1 MAKQPRPGQPPV
13 VDLFEE
19 IKKLPRPTDKV
30 SVPILPGATREDV
43 PTVVKPVLPPGASI
57 TKDRLG
63 REQLTLPGV
72 EYAPT
77 EDEALMEEQRQEQD
91 ELEFTAGEIA
101 KDEEDKEYILS
112 ADEDAELDLSIEEAL
127 SKSQGVSYND
137 KSDKAIEALN
147 KDMGKYGIRFV
158 NIGGNVRATATR
170 TGKSIDVDLQQVFTN
185 IFDRKGYFGL
195 APMGGKEATQAER
208 DEAKK
213 LKDFIKNNAT
223 SPMIGASKY
232 EDDKILDKYA
242 KVNGTQ
248 GQDVQRFVD
257 EFEER
262 NRKKA
267 FLESIEE
274 RNLTGAEQTRLLKK
288 AGYQNVVGDGR
299 DVSRIL
305 GELTKEQERSYAAY
319 QDLKDNVLNKADAE
333 KQKIIDEK
341 KALIAKKSK
350 DLTAGMNLLKDDFR
364 NRYDMEFSEETLKN
378 MVFNSQAELDEVNKY
393 INRANALAVQGNEIK
408 KLYDDSN
415 TYLNSKHDKNFKQE
429 YVSAYQGMV
438 NVIKNGWNRAR
449 ASKIVLAAKIDKLN
463 EGITPEDRESYNR
476 RVAELMNKP
485 ELPITAIQYDM
496 YKAMQSGN
504 QWELLSL
511 IFNNPLNFIS
521 AATTLASESF
531 AQMIY
536 LTGAE
541 GGILTAS
548 GALIG
553 GIAGG
558 ITSRSL
564 AGARA
569 GAAAGLR
576 TAGTINA
583 TVGNVATNLAM
594 ETALGMYGALQ
605 EKYTAEDVLNGKWL
619 DDPEIMDKAFRHGL
633 TRGSTI
639 GLTELIGYGVM
650 SRFRVSSIASTP
662 KRLAQTIAMGSG
674 IEIAQEMTGEA
685 LAQVVSGE
693 DLNAIEIIA
702 EGLGAVGMVGAN
714 PFGFA
719 KEVYEQV
726 RTDYYTDLADN
737 MAVSRS
743 FINNTKDNVED
754 VARWAKNMKQ
764 SGKISEDTERKIID
778 NISDIR
784 QARAAIGAME
794 DTDAQRQKI
803 MEKGTNS
810 KAENRLADL
819 FAAKRKLERVPD
831 LNKPLQQAI
840 KDEISEIS
848 LSKKVPSKGVDIS
861 SVVGTGPTYKYRGQY
876 VTGRQ
881 LQRLIVNTPDYALDS
896 LEIEIEG
903 DEKMSQLLRGKAE
916 ERIDFEYDDMGEQ
929 VTFVADTK
937 EQIPVRFRKDA
948 QLNEETGMYEATV
961 DKTELRKPKKDVS
974 ASDYAAF
981 QAGNVSEAVLD
992 DIADDITEGRKLT
1005 EKKAEIYKANKEGV
1019 LKRAGDMFSMA
1030 TVDSGKRLD
1039 AAKTKLSRGGV
1050 AYAKDKRTGKVY
1062 RVDNAA
1068 DLDRAYRSGM
1078 RILTEKPVRKVEGKL
1093 KPKKYD
1099 KKRAAPVQQPMDTRM
1114 KYSLIG
1120 YHASPSL
1127 FDKFS
1132 LDYVGKGVGASRGG
1146 VGMYFTLQKETAKR
1160 YANKFAKEYIGNNER
1175 KIYKE
1180 DYPDLFKTVKETL
1193 EKVGGKRVSFAKEML
1208 KKSRELRDE
1217 ALSERNIILKEIG
1230 YSEEQ
1235 IRNGD
1240 YDMPSNYELY
1250 LDEYFF
1256 KADEYRS
1263 IARMA
1268 LKNMPQK
1275 LKDDAYL
1282 YKVIIAETGN
1292 WIDFSKPLTDAQYDA
1307 ILNQAILENS
1317 PYLDAIKSFDR
1328 DNSGRDFY
1336 WGVSNKVFA
1345 NERNL
1350 SALLSRAGID
1360 GNFNTEDAGETIEY
1374 VVFSEDAVTIEE
1386 ATKFQ
1391 QAERQEAVRK
1401 WKSAQEISAF
1411 KDLATRVAGRIGATV
1426 KFINDPNEE
1435 YRGYYDPRMH
1445 QAVINLAYATSETV
1459 FHEILGHPI
1468 ILAMKSNP
1476 EYAQLYE
1483 NLKNEVLNSPLG
1495 QEVLANVREKY
1506 NFNNEDDVMEEAIV
1520 QLLGMRTDEAF
1531 SEKANLKLLSQ
1542 IKKWLKEMAA
1552 WVRDTLRKQ
1561 GITIE
1566 DFPVDATIEDIGKL
1580 LGYSNQNIILPG
1592 FVQEFKTPTGLV
1604 TENYADVQAEMAL
1617 LAGGIKVE
1625 RTSKVDEITALET
1638 KMATIISSDNNYPNN
1653 PEYIKA
1659 KKELEKIVDELLTDG
1674 KVEVINHF
1682 NGMTITTIESRDGK
1696 YYIGDVEA
1704 PASDVY
1710 KMVDGSKRIAEYI
1723 KHNKEFARNK
1733 SIILNWKEANGIVY
1747 NPEEAYSRGHVFT
1760 SEIGLYSN
1768 FDTIALLQNLMDLLD
1783 DVDNAGGEIVLS
1795 TGLRAAYEPD
1805 DADNL
1810 MNIGQS
1816 LQIIMYPAPDDI
1828 LWASDV
1834 DVMSGTVAESYRI
1847 NPSLDAVDES
1857 FAKAVS
1863 GTSLT
1868 KYPGDDYLDSIQPNI
1883 ADCILPKSK
1892 VYYSVNEQAVRMN
1905 GNNWRIQ
1912 YRPDAP
1918 LELKKLA
1925 DTINGK
1931 LDEKY
1936 GPISAPKIARRIP
1949 YQVGDVVD
1957 IEGQKFEIL
1966 DSMQVP
1972 PSTNI
1977 FSRPGGRLSDSET
1990 VLGSRR
1996 FLLKPLSVT
2005 ESGIESLRA
2014 RFVLQNRNYFNRDDF
2029 SLSISELELPIRL
2042 DTAPVQRADTT
2053 EDYRPADDDSFA
2065 VTTQQYDTTISEA
2078 KIASDISALRSILKK
2093 YPRAMVMATSKMVN
2107 RFSQDIREKF
2117 QKLSSALKDVEKL
2130 FESDSN
2136 LASQVYEALGF
2147 KIKTSENE
2155 ITRNI
2160 IEILP
2165 FKVIGDY
2172 SNIEEGLTGRKFYEE
2187 IIDNNIYRFTIST
2200 YNYENEDGAYQHY
2213 YDIDFTV
2220 NGSEEL
2226 VGSGFFN
2233 KAEKAKQII
2242 QALLSQNF
2250 GNDTVRFNVE
2260 ESHKGKQRLV
2270 LYKRLM
2276 SQLGYSPSDT
2286 MEYALFYNIKRKD
2299 FIETTPRQKQQ
2310 ALQAYSQY
2318 LEQNPNGNVEQFK
2331 SWVSTRGDVFSIDG
2345 KTKFFHASDQKRRGR
2360 LKKSTAL
2367 QFGSAVYFSTSKQL
2381 VMGEFGDNVT
2391 EVELDLKNPVY
2402 TNTKQWSEVEE
2413 LAIKL
2418 ADDDYGRRK
2427 NLKLEE
2433 DETYFRFTLGDFD
2446 EIPSRFI
2453 SQAAE
2458 QLGYDAIVDKNSRNY
2473 ENEIA
2478 VLNEAAIIYEEDTR
2492 KFQKPSSALK
2502 DVESTAKALEEK
2514 YSAQPIK
2521 INSIVNDNPQEIY
2534 ALSIG
2539 INPSNLFYLGKG
2551 DYGEAYSTDSGTVIK
2566 ITSSANEAEIA
2577 LSLIGKKG
2585 DHAEIYDVKKVGSK
2599 FIIYQEKLDTDSEI
2613 EDNLQTIENILNEQ
2627 ELPIQYLN
2635 YLDYDE
2641 LSQESKDKYDS
2652 LSDFIS
2658 DLKDIN
2664 RLYNNLGIE
2673 ASDLQSGNLGYGK
2686 NGKLKAFDLQDK
2698 SSKIKSKDVNAGALK
2713 DKNQVI
2719 SEAYHKAKKDGSNPE
2734 LVKAVEELLSP
2745 QETDTRIKYS
2755 KIGVPSPAKSNDIV
2769 DEFIEARSLGY
2780 PDDAIERM
2788 LLSDGYEKDD
2798 VEALMELGL
2807 PNVITGIKEGET
2819 IKLPASF
2826 ANATGGA
2833 EAGTA
2838 LYNRVRNGAI
2848 DAYIN
2853 RRKDRV
2859 EGQAPIG
2866 DRIVDHLVA
2875 TLKADETF
2883 KASPKDVQQAMLVD
2897 IVKSSDVRL
2906 TKNKRAWFN
2915 REKIKQKG
2923 IEQGK
2928 KIDDKLKGKLISY
2941 IIINLPKAFYTRND
2955 VKQLLQKVKAA
2966 ETTNIMA
2973 IQEEVLDFVTK
2984 TNVGIVKEKINAL
2997 LKKDTTKQKSGR
3009 EVGAISMAAQEYM
3022 DGVEALMMKEGESS
3036 GLQIESSIQRIN
3048 EQLSALLSK
3057 YESAPYSQRE
3067 AMENQMSI
3075 LYTALMYNSSL
3086 LIEDT
3091 NDGKLEALEEVLAA
3105 MKEVLAEGK
3114 ADFIAEIKKATEK
3127 YNNMKAAFFEDITG
3141 GMEID
3146 YTASEKK
3153 KQEVM
3158 YQLEDIKQGR
3168 ENVNWLQRIGNLF
3181 MSAVKG
3187 TEDLDALLDR
3197 IALLP
3202 SEFFENGIAK
3212 SIISGKIFDSRREQ
3226 ARLKKMTTEMI
3237 RDAAKKIFGEN
3248 YKKVMANNAK
3258 STITVTARNG
3268 RSVIMSLNE
3277 AYYYYNMYKDPA
3289 NHPSFQT
3296 TFGDD
3301 YHSTMYQIIERL
3313 SETPKILD
3321 WADWQVDV
3329 MYPILYDE
3337 YNAVYRRIYR
3347 TDMPWNRFYAG
3358 RIYRDGVDMK
3368 SPIDIFSP
3376 TSPGSQE
3383 YFGGTSTKSRKENKN
3398 AIKQVDGDY
3407 VLFNYLEDMNFFA
3420 SFGESLRDI
3429 NKILSDK
3436 YIAKAIEAKHSKKDL
3451 NNLREMIKRIYSQGL
3466 GDSNISEFFGSGMKN
3481 FITAKLAFN
3490 PKIMLQQLGT
3500 FIGYVPFIGYT
3511 NWGIYAGKVFFD
3523 KIRGINTWKEMKSNS
3538 QYLTDR
3544 FSDIDIREVLSGVSA
3559 ARSKKLGVLPDGTW
3573 DKILS
3578 MSMIFM
3584 RAGDQMG
3591 IMGAMPNYLYYKESF
3606 MKQGRTEEQAIAFAI
3621 QRIEKQT
3628 QKVAQ
3633 SNFEEDKDLYQTGN
3647 AFYRAFSIF
3656 ASQPKQYFRQEVNAL
3671 RNMYRILAN
3680 TPGAKGTFRQNL
3692 RAFITYH
3699 FVAPLMFQW
3708 IVSGFPRWASEWDDD
3723 DTEDMIWA
3731 AILGNINAI
3740 FIIGDLFVGVKD
3752 VITGKPWA
3760 GKIDSL
3766 PVLMQIGDVL
3776 DTFSSMYN
3784 AKKEETRWKNAAKL
3798 ASQMAEFTGLPA
3810 GIFYRYIMNY
3820 IEFTKDKDNFGE
3832 SVLRLLGYS
3841 DYVVKGANKQ
3851 KESSS
3856 AKLKTDRLGGD
3867 SLKPDKL

>member
-333 KQKIIDEK
+333 KQKLIDEK
-341 KALIAKKSK
+341 KALIAKKAK
-350 DLTAGMNLLKDDFR
+350 VLTADMNLLKDDFR

-558 ITSRSL
+558 LQSKSL
-564 AGARA
+564 AGAKA
-569 GAAAGLR
+569 GATAGLR
-576 TAGTINA
+576 IAGTINA

-674 IEIAQEMTGEA
+674 VEIAQEMTGEA

-737 MAVSRS
+737 MAASRS
-743 FINNTKDNVED
+743 FINNTKDNIED

-764 SGKISEDTERKIID
+764 SGKINEDTERKIID

-848 LSKKVPSKGVDIS
+848 LNKKVPSKGVDIS

-881 LQRLIVNTPDYALDS
+881 LQTLIVNTPDYALDS

-1005 EKKAEIYKANKEGV
+1005 DKKAEIYKANKEGA

-1099 KKRAAPVQQPMDTRM
+1099 KKRVAPVGEQARDRGGRRAGGTIAPLEGAPVVQGATGPDPGIVAVAEKYAQENGIDLRRQAVYVEVDPDFAKRLAAAFENMKHDPSNPKVRAAYDELIKQTKAQYQALVDAGYEFTFYDGDTDPYDGKPWRAVRDLRDNKRMAVYGTYAGYGTEGITDAELENNPMLRETGLVWKDQNGVDRPVTANDLFRAVHDAFGHSMEGAGFRARGEENAWQAHVRLYTGDAVKAMTTETRGQNSWLNFGPYAEQNQKADVLDTVFAENKIGLLPEWAWTENIAPSEEPYQQQPMDTRM
-1114 KYSLIG
+1114 
-1120 YHASPSL
+1120 
-1127 FDKFS
+1127 
-1132 LDYVGKGVGASRGG
+1132 
-1146 VGMYFTLQKETAKR
+1146 
-1160 YANKFAKEYIGNNER
+1160 
-1175 KIYKE
+1175 
-1180 DYPDLFKTVKETL
+1180 
-1193 EKVGGKRVSFAKEML
+1193 
-1208 KKSRELRDE
+1208 
-1217 ALSERNIILKEIG
+1217 
-1230 YSEEQ
+1230 
-1235 IRNGD
+1235 
-1240 YDMPSNYELY
+1240 
-1250 LDEYFF
+1250 
-1256 KADEYRS
+1256 
-1263 IARMA
+1263 
-1268 LKNMPQK
+1268 
-1275 LKDDAYL
+1275 
-1282 YKVIIAETGN
+1282 
-1292 WIDFSKPLTDAQYDA
+1292 
-1307 ILNQAILENS
+1307 
-1317 PYLDAIKSFDR
+1317 
-1328 DNSGRDFY
+1328 
-1336 WGVSNKVFA
+1336 
-1345 NERNL
+1345 
-1350 SALLSRAGID
+1350 
-1360 GNFNTEDAGETIEY
+1360 
-1374 VVFSEDAVTIEE
+1374 
-1386 ATKFQ
+1386 KFQ

-1704 PASDVY
+1704 SASDVY

-1723 KHNKEFARNK
+1723 KHNEEFARNK

-1747 NPEEAYSRGHVFT
+1747 NPEEAYSRGYVFT

-2053 EDYRPADDDSFA
+2053 EDYRPADDGVFSDSFEN
-2065 VTTQQYDTTISEA
+2065 TMQQYDTIISEA

-2117 QKLSSALKDVEKL
+2117 Q
-2130 FESDSN
+2130 
-2136 LASQVYEALGF
+2136 
-2147 KIKTSENE
+2147 
-2155 ITRNI
+2155 I
-2160 IEILP
+2160 IGGA
-2165 FKVIGDY
+2165 F
-2172 SNIEEGLTGRKFYEE
+2172 NIEEATDE
-2187 IIDNNIYRFTIST
+2187 
-2200 YNYENEDGAYQHY
+2200 
-2213 YDIDFTV
+2213 YD
-2220 NGSEEL
+2220 E
-2226 VGSGFFN
+2226 
-2233 KAEKAKQII
+2233 
-2242 QALLSQNF
+2242 
-2250 GNDTVRFNVE
+2250 
-2260 ESHKGKQRLV
+2260 
-2270 LYKRLM
+2270 
-2276 SQLGYSPSDT
+2276 P
-2286 MEYALFYNIKRKD
+2286 
-2299 FIETTPRQKQQ
+2299 
-2310 ALQAYSQY
+2310 
-2318 LEQNPNGNVEQFK
+2318 
-2331 SWVSTRGDVFSIDG
+2331 
-2345 KTKFFHASDQKRRGR
+2345 
-2360 LKKSTAL
+2360 
-2367 QFGSAVYFSTSKQL
+2367 
-2381 VMGEFGDNVT
+2381 
-2391 EVELDLKNPVY
+2391 
-2402 TNTKQWSEVEE
+2402 
-2413 LAIKL
+2413 
-2418 ADDDYGRRK
+2418 DY
-2427 NLKLEE
+2427 
-2433 DETYFRFTLGDFD
+2433 
-2446 EIPSRFI
+2446 
-2453 SQAAE
+2453 
-2458 QLGYDAIVDKNSRNY
+2458 
-2473 ENEIA
+2473 
-2478 VLNEAAIIYEEDTR
+2478 
-2492 KFQKPSSALK
+2492 
-2502 DVESTAKALEEK
+2502 
-2514 YSAQPIK
+2514 
-2521 INSIVNDNPQEIY
+2521 
-2534 ALSIG
+2534 
-2539 INPSNLFYLGKG
+2539 
-2551 DYGEAYSTDSGTVIK
+2551 EAYDEVRK
-2566 ITSSANEAEIA
+2566 IAKE
-2577 LSLIGKKG
+2577 
-2585 DHAEIYDVKKVGSK
+2585 
-2599 FIIYQEKLDTDSEI
+2599 
-2613 EDNLQTIENILNEQ
+2613 
-2627 ELPIQYLN
+2627 
-2635 YLDYDE
+2635 
-2641 LSQESKDKYDS
+2641 
-2652 LSDFIS
+2652 
-2658 DLKDIN
+2658 
-2664 RLYNNLGIE
+2664 RNLGIT
-2673 ASDLQSGNLGYGK
+2673 SDRELSYVARDSKGNVIGGAFTSYDGDVYTFDVVVSEQYEGKGLGSKLLDKVVDVPYYIKEENPNVKIEVDVVNPKMQEMLSKRGFAISRTIGK
-2686 NGKLKAFDLQDK
+2686 DR
-2698 SSKIKSKDVNAGALK
+2698 
-2713 DKNQVI
+2713 VI
-2719 SEAYHKAKKDGSNPE
+2719 M
-2734 LVKAVEELLSP
+2734 
-2745 QETDTRIKYS
+2745 TRDTRIKYS
-2755 KIGVPSPAKSNDIV
+2755 KIGVPSPGTGNTMLED
-2769 DEFIEARSLGY
+2769 FREARDLGY

-2798 VEALMELGL
+2798 VEALMESGL

-2819 IKLPASF
+2819 IELPASF
-2826 ANATGGA
+2826 ANAAGGA
-2833 EAGTA
+2833 FAGTA
-2838 LYNRVRNGAI
+2838 LYNRVRDGAI
-2848 DAYIN
+2848 EAYIN

-2859 EGQAPIG
+2859 KGQAPIG

-2984 TNVGIVKEKINAL
+2984 TNVSIVKEKINAL
-2997 LKKDTTKQKSGR
+2997 LERDTTKQKSGR

-3048 EQLSALLSK
+3048 EQLSALLSE

-3146 YTASEKK
+3146 YTASEKE

-3523 KIRGINTWKEMKSNS
+3523 KIRGINTWKEMVSNS

-3559 ARSKKLGVLPDGTW
+3559 GRSKKLGVLPDGTW

-3578 MSMIFM
+3578 MGMIFM
-3584 RAGDQMG
+3584 RTGDKLG

-3633 SNFEEDKDLYQTGN
+3633 SNFEEDKDLHQTGN

-3708 IVSGFPRWASEWDDD
+3708 IVSGFPKWASEWDDD

-3810 GIFYRYIMNY
+3810 GIFYRYVMNY

-3832 SVLRLLGYS
+3832 SILRLFGYS

-3856 AKLKTDRLGGD
+3856 AKLKPARLGGA